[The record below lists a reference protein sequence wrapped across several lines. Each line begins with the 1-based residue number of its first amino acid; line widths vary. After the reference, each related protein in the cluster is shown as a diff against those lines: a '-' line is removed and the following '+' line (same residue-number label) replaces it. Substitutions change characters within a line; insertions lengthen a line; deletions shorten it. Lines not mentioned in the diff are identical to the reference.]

1 MTLAADLVVHEARG
15 ETKAVALVLP
25 GGKADSFDVA
35 DPKQLAAVRMVP
47 IARSI
52 VAKGGT
58 HGVAAWIVR
67 YRYRGWNGDQ
77 MSPVEDTQW
86 ALGQVR
92 RQHGDVPV
100 VLVGHSMG
108 GRTAVRAAADP
119 SVVAVA
125 ALAPWLPDG
134 EPVEQLRD
142 RAVLIAHGNLDT
154 VTSPRASRR
163 FAQRAAPLA
172 AQIRFVTVYGD
183 THAMFRWRK
192 WHRLTTDF
200 VVDVLGQ
207 RAG

>member
-1 MTLAADLVVHEARG
+1 
-15 ETKAVALVLP
+15 
-25 GGKADSFDVA
+25 
-35 DPKQLAAVRMVP
+35 
-47 IARSI
+47 
-52 VAKGGT
+52 
-58 HGVAAWIVR
+58 
-67 YRYRGWNGDQ
+67 
-77 MSPVEDTQW
+77 
-86 ALGQVR
+86 
-92 RQHGDVPV
+92 
-100 VLVGHSMG
+100 MG
-108 GRTAVRAAADP
+108 GRTAVRAADDP

-207 RAG
+207 RAA